1 MRQLRTPFSDA
12 RAPATATA
20 TALLSA
26 TPSAA
31 TWSPTTARK
40 SSPGMATP
48 EPLNCHLQVGEQ
60 RMVRG
65 RRHARALRHTACNT
79 KKV

>member
-20 TALLSA
+20 RALLSA

-48 EPLNCHLQVGEQ
+48 DRSIAICKWASSAWCVGAGT
-60 RMVRG
+60 R
-65 RRHARALRHTACNT
+65 ARAESHC
-79 KKV
+79 V